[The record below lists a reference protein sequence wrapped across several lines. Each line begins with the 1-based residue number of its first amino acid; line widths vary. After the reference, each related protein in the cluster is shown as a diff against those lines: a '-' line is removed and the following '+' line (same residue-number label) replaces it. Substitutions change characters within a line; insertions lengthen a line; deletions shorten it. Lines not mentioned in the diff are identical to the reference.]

1 VQNGDVEVPRERE
14 VSLAVPGTTLV
25 LEGRYQPGRGRGA
38 AVVAPPHPLMGGSL
52 DSPVVN
58 EIAFGLHLAG
68 VASIRFNWRGVG
80 QSTGRATDDPTA
92 ARADYRA
99 ALDWLAE
106 TESGPYIGAGYSFG
120 AVTAW
125 RLTEDEPRIERLIL
139 VAPPAAMLRDV
150 ALERACSKVHVLA
163 AEHDELSNVAE
174 LGREVRRAGDI
185 RIDVV
190 MGENHFFSQ
199 GHLSEVSEL
208 VRLALLDDGRSIDLD
223 LSSD

>member
-1 VQNGDVEVPRERE
+1 MQNGAVEVPRERE
-14 VSLAVPGTTLV
+14 VSLAVPGTALV

-68 VASIRFNWRGVG
+68 VASVRFNWRGVG
-80 QSTGRATDDPTA
+80 QSSGRATDDPSA
-92 ARADYRA
+92 ASADYRA

-106 TESGPYIGAGYSFG
+106 TEAGPFIGTGYSFG

-125 RLTEDEPRIERLIL
+125 RSTRDDPRPHRLIL
-139 VAPPAAMLRDV
+139 VAPPASMLRDV
-150 ALERACSKVHVLA
+150 ELETACSQVHVVA
-163 AEHDELSNVAE
+163 AEHDELSDLAE
-174 LGREVRRAGDI
+174 LGREVRRAGDV

-190 MGENHFFSQ
+190 MGENHFFSR
-199 GHLSEVSEL
+199 GHLSEISEL
-208 VRLALLDDGRSIDLD
+208 VRLALLDDGRSIELD
-223 LSSD
+223 P